1 MSLRRFLRKLRRRF
15 RSPPRTARDL
25 LSSYEE
31 YLRLQRDEYLSH
43 ESEVERW
50 AEGLR
55 RFVGAAFAD
64 VPRTARVLDCACGD
78 GVGLEALKTMG
89 FQNPVGVELAP
100 KKVERA
106 RQRGFRIEE
115 ADMHDLAILADGS
128 FDAVLSSH
136 TLEHAYDPGRVL
148 AELRRLLVPFGT
160 LHVVLPYPDRGDR
173 NERAHAAKYELG
185 TDRED
190 GGEHATCFFLDRGF
204 ELVSRRTDDFR
215 EPELWL
221 SLRKQR

>member
-1 MSLRRFLRKLRRRF
+1 
-15 RSPPRTARDL
+15 

-31 YLRLQRDEYLSH
+31 YLHVQREEYLSH

-78 GVGLEALKTMG
+78 GVGLETLRTLG
-89 FQNPVGVELAP
+89 FRDPVGVELARE
-100 KKVERA
+100 KAERA
-106 RQRGFRIEE
+106 RQLGFRVEE
-115 ADMHDLAILADGS
+115 VDMHDLAIFAAGS

-136 TLEHAYDPGRVL
+136 TLEHACDPGRVL
-148 AELRRLLVPFGT
+148 AELGRLLVPRGT
-160 LHVVLPYPDRGDR
+160 LHVVLPHPDRGDR

-190 GGEHATCFFLDRGF
+190 GGEHATRFFLDRGF

-221 SLRKQR
+221 SLRKQG

>member
-15 RSPPRTARDL
+15 RRPPRTARDL
-25 LSSYEE
+25 VWSYDE
-31 YLRLQRDEYLSH
+31 YLRLQREEYLSH

-55 RFVGAAFAD
+55 RFVGTAFAS

-78 GVGLEALKTMG
+78 GVGLEALQKMG
-89 FQNPVGVELAP
+89 FQNPVGVELARE
-100 KKVERA
+100 KAERA
-106 RQRGFRIEE
+106 RQLGFRIEE
-115 ADMHDLAILADGS
+115 ADMHDLAIFADGS

-148 AELRRLLVPFGT
+148 AELRRLLAPGGM
-160 LHVVLPYPDRGDR
+160 LQVVLPYPDRGDR

-185 TDRED
+185 TDREG
-190 GGEHATCFFLDRGF
+190 GGEHVTGFFLDRGF
-204 ELVSRRTDDFR
+204 ELASRRTDDFR
-215 EPELWL
+215 EAELWL
-221 SLRKQR
+221 SLRKLG